1 MLKRIVVGFLVYF
14 AHVFA
19 VKKLNDTGVTDLA
32 TIVKPEFK
40 FKKPM
45 LPTKELY
52 KQINTLLIADN
63 FDKQK
68 FDSLKNIFKLS
79 NIKTAYYFIENIN
92 EKFINEYQ
100 KEKSS
105 LISEKI
111 AFRFLRLLELFPE
124 DQNKTILN
132 KIVLLNKNNAKLI
145 ENLNK

>member
-1 MLKRIVVGFLVYF
+1 MLKRIVVIFLVYF
-14 AHVFA
+14 SHVFA
-19 VKKLNDTGVTDLA
+19 VKKLNDTSVTDLA
-32 TIVKPEFK
+32 AIINPEFK

-45 LPTKELY
+45 LTTKELY
-52 KQINTLLIADN
+52 KQINTLLIDDN

-79 NIKTAYYFIENIN
+79 NIKTAYCFIENIN

-124 DQNKTILN
+124 DQSKTILN

>member
-45 LPTKELY
+45 LTTKELY
-52 KQINTLLIADN
+52 
-63 FDKQK
+63 
-68 FDSLKNIFKLS
+68 
-79 NIKTAYYFIENIN
+79 
-92 EKFINEYQ
+92 
-100 KEKSS
+100 
-105 LISEKI
+105 
-111 AFRFLRLLELFPE
+111 
-124 DQNKTILN
+124 KTILN